1 MATDT
6 ETIVARAVSMDATLG
21 AASNVTFWA
30 GRAIAAHTKAAW
42 ADMSASPYDVYYDAM
57 ACWTLHRIVMG
68 LRSAAGATAPSGPV
82 QSQRNGDVSVT
93 YAISGG
99 QSPGIFVGDLTQT
112 TWGLLYLQYQNTL
125 AGPMSV

>member
-6 ETIVARAVSMDATLG
+6 ETIVARAVSMDAALG
-21 AASNVTFWA
+21 ANASVTFWA

-42 ADMSASPYDVYYDAM
+42 ADGSEAPYDVYYDAM

-68 LRSAAGATAPSGPV
+68 IRSAGGASAPSGPI
-82 QSQRNGDVSVT
+82 QSKRNGDVSIT
-93 YAISGG
+93 YAIAGG

-112 TWGLLYLQYQNTL
+112 TWGLLYLSYQETL
-125 AGPMSV
+125 AGPSFA

>member
-6 ETIVARAVSMDATLG
+6 ETIVARAASMDAVLG
-21 AASNVTFWA
+21 AATNVTFWA
-30 GRAIAAHTKAAW
+30 GQAIAAHTKAAW
-42 ADMSASPYDVYYDAM
+42 ADTSAEPYSVYYDAM

-68 LRSAAGATAPSGPV
+68 IRSASGAASPSGPV

-112 TWGLLYLQYQNTL
+112 TWGLLYLQYQGTL
-125 AGPMSV
+125 GGPWSV

>member
-1 MATDT
+1 VATDT
-6 ETIVARAVSMDATLG
+6 ETIVARAVSMDAVLG
-21 AASNVTFWA
+21 AATNVTFWA
-30 GRAIAAHTKAAW
+30 GRAIAAHTKSVW
-42 ADMSASPYDVYYDAM
+42 GDKSAEPYSVYYDAM

-68 LRSAAGATAPSGPV
+68 IRSAAGTTSPSGPV

-112 TWGLLYLQYQNTL
+112 TWGLLYLQYQGTL
-125 AGPMSV
+125 GGPSAI